1 MGNFRATGTLGEDA
15 GPVGKDARVTRELKL
30 ALIVGLS
37 LVLVVGV
44 LITDHVKRSDTPNSV
59 TPLAA
64 DNPVS
69 LTSVGQPTPDPFTP
83 GTPIAPTDDTFK
95 PKAPEIIGHTVIDQT
110 APKGSIVGPQ
120 TKTEN
125 DLAGKSSQDDPLPSA
140 PKPTATPDRPYTIAS
155 GDTLYSICKKQYNDG
170 SLHAKLAEYNKL
182 ADGKSL
188 KLNQKI
194 VLPAKEVLKG
204 EALPFVKS
212 STVTPLP
219 EAKVESK
226 PSEISPLNTTMFI
239 SYKVVSGDTLSSIAR
254 RHDLSLARLRE
265 LNPSIRGREDQI
277 AVGDEL
283 KVPKIAKR

>member
-1 MGNFRATGTLGEDA
+1 MGNFRATGTLGNDA

-44 LITDHVKRSDTPNSV
+44 LITDHVKRSDTPSSV

-64 DNPVS
+64 DNPAS

-83 GTPIAPTDDTFK
+83 GTPIAPTDSTFQ
-95 PKAPEIIGHTVIDQT
+95 PKAPEIVGHTVIDQT
-110 APKGSIVGPQ
+110 KPNGSTAGNR
-120 TKTEN
+120 TKTDN
-125 DLAGKSSQDDPLPSA
+125 DFAGNSSQDDPLPPG
-140 PKPTATPDRPYTIAS
+140 PKPTVTPDRPYTIAS

-194 VLPAKEVLKG
+194 VLPAKEVLQGK
-204 EALPFVKS
+204 ALPFVTS
-212 STVTPLP
+212 STATPLP
-219 EAKVESK
+219 EPKVETK
-226 PSEISPLNTTMFI
+226 PSDSSPLTTMFI
-239 SYKVVSGDTLSSIAR
+239 SYKVVSGDTLTSIAR

-283 KVPKIAKR
+283 KLPKAAKR